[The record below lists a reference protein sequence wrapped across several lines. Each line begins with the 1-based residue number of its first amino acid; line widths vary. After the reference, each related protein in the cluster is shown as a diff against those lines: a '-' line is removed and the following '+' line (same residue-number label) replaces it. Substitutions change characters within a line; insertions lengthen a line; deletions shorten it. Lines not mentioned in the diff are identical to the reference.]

1 MNRDTAQRSDITA
14 DTVLDFWFD
23 RNGPEALLPR
33 KAWWEKDPA
42 FDDQIRR
49 LFAPAVEHA
58 LDGGYEDWTAQAESA
73 LALLILLDQFPRNL
87 FRNTAKAFAGDPR
100 ARGVARRMTDCGMDI
115 TLPPTMRQFVY
126 MPFEHSEDIADQDF
140 SCLLFA
146 ALEKDLPG
154 HDILDYAE
162 RHRAI
167 IARFGR
173 FPHRNAALGRA
184 STPEE
189 VEFLRQPGSSF

>member
-1 MNRDTAQRSDITA
+1 MSNATAASSDITPE
-14 DTVLDFWFD
+14 TVVDFWFD
-23 RNGPEALLPR
+23 RGGAEAPRPR
-33 KAWWEKDPA
+33 KAWWEKNPD
-42 FDDQIRR
+42 FDEEIRR
-49 LFAPAVEHA
+49 LFGAAVDHA
-58 LDGGYEDWTAQAESA
+58 LAGGHDDWAEQAEGA
-73 LALLILLDQFPRNL
+73 LALIILLDQFPRNL
-87 FRNTAKAFAGDPR
+87 FRGSARAFAGDER
-100 ARGVARRMTDCGMDI
+100 ARAIARQMTDRGLDI
-115 TLPPTMRQFVY
+115 GLPPVMRQFAY
-126 MPFEHSEDIADQDF
+126 MPFEHSEAPDDQDF

-173 FPHRNAALGRA
+173 FPHRNAALGRD

-189 VEFLRQPGSSF
+189 IEFLRQPGSSF